1 MLQQV
6 ENDQFGCKILF
17 LITMHC
23 KYSEEIENCIEKKFI
38 FETHQG
44 GYVSRTYFE

>member
-17 LITMHC
+17 LIIGHC
-23 KYSEEIENCIEKKFI
+23 KYSEEIENRIEKSV

-44 GYVSRTYFE
+44 EYVSINFF